1 MKATQEHTTCDNLVN
16 RIFKTGIPYN
26 ILLTDITYLFYG
38 NNKKCYLSTIKDAET
53 NETLAYYISENMTLD
68 ISLET
73 IKKLHRKR
81 KLMLS
86 EKVIIHSD

>member
-1 MKATQEHTTCDNLVN
+1 MIKTTQEHTTCDNLVN

-38 NNKKCYLSTIKDAET
+38 NNKKCYLFIIKDAET
-53 NETLAYYISENMTLD
+53 KEILAYYISENMTLD

-73 IKKLHRKR
+73 IKNFIEKKLLFIQIK
-81 KLMLS
+81 
-86 EKVIIHSD
+86 ECII